1 MALFASQASN
11 LTATCNELSGMAEHS
26 RIVTGS
32 ICDSRILP
40 VTIRGCFYGS
50 RITDNKSAEQ
60 TGTVGLADQ
69 GVLHR
74 LCDNSLNLPNNADPY
89 GQSSLTLSKDHL
101 CWYIVILCM
110 LP

>member
-26 RIVTGS
+26 RIVTDS
-32 ICDSRILP
+32 ICDLRILSE
-40 VTIRGCFYGS
+40 IRGYFYGS

-89 GQSSLTLSKDHL
+89 WRFSLTLSKDHL
-101 CWYIVILCM
+101 CCYIVILCM
-110 LP
+110 LS